1 MATTILVSQYLGAKD
16 YTKVSE
22 IYTIYISTNLFLGLF
37 SGIILFILGSYIF
50 RLMHLPNDLSRDATI
65 YIRIVGSGLFIQST
79 FFTYSVIFR
88 SNGLMKVSMYTLF
101 LANVFNIIGN
111 LILLNGYLALP
122 KMGVDGVAISTLLS
136 RLVVLIIMMY
146 IFNKKVNG
154 EISLKYISIL
164 DGNVEVGEINMLYK
178 FNIVNISNLKSGV
191 KNILLILFFIK
202 K

>member
-1 MATTILVSQYLGAKD
+1 
-16 YTKVSE
+16 
-22 IYTIYISTNLFLGLF
+22 
-37 SGIILFILGSYIF
+37 
-50 RLMHLPNDLSRDATI
+50 MHVPNDLSRDATI

-101 LANVFNIIGN
+101 LANVLNIIGN
-111 LILLNGYLALP
+111 LILLSGYLALP

-191 KNILLILFFIK
+191 KNILLILFFL
-202 K
+202 

>member
-1 MATTILVSQYLGAKD
+1 
-16 YTKVSE
+16 
-22 IYTIYISTNLFLGLF
+22 
-37 SGIILFILGSYIF
+37 
-50 RLMHLPNDLSRDATI
+50 MHVPNDLSRDATI

-88 SNGLMKVSMYTLF
+88 SNGLIKVSMYTLF
-101 LANVFNIIGN
+101 LANVLNIIGN
-111 LILLNGYLALP
+111 LILLSGYLALP

-191 KNILLILFFIK
+191 KNILLILFFL
-202 K
+202 

>member
-1 MATTILVSQYLGAKD
+1 
-16 YTKVSE
+16 
-22 IYTIYISTNLFLGLF
+22 
-37 SGIILFILGSYIF
+37 
-50 RLMHLPNDLSRDATI
+50 MHLPNDLSRDATI

-101 LANVFNIIGN
+101 LANVLNIIGN
-111 LILLNGYLALP
+111 LILLSGYLALP

-136 RLVVLIIMMY
+136 RLVGLIIMMY

-164 DGNVEVGEINMLYK
+164 DGNVKVGEINMLYK

-191 KNILLILFFIK
+191 KNILLILFFL
-202 K
+202 

>member
-1 MATTILVSQYLGAKD
+1 
-16 YTKVSE
+16 
-22 IYTIYISTNLFLGLF
+22 
-37 SGIILFILGSYIF
+37 
-50 RLMHLPNDLSRDATI
+50 MHLPNDLSRDATI

-101 LANVFNIIGN
+101 LANVLNIIGN
-111 LILLNGYLALP
+111 LRLLNGYLALP

-136 RLVVLIIMMY
+136 RLVGLIIMMY

-164 DGNVEVGEINMLYK
+164 DGNVKVGEINMLYK

-191 KNILLILFFIK
+191 KNILLILFFL
-202 K
+202 

>member
-1 MATTILVSQYLGAKD
+1 
-16 YTKVSE
+16 
-22 IYTIYISTNLFLGLF
+22 
-37 SGIILFILGSYIF
+37 
-50 RLMHLPNDLSRDATI
+50 MHLPNDLSRDATI

-101 LANVFNIIGN
+101 LANVLNIIGN

-191 KNILLILFFIK
+191 KNILLILFFL
-202 K
+202 

>member
-1 MATTILVSQYLGAKD
+1 
-16 YTKVSE
+16 
-22 IYTIYISTNLFLGLF
+22 
-37 SGIILFILGSYIF
+37 
-50 RLMHLPNDLSRDATI
+50 MHLPNDLSRDATI

-101 LANVFNIIGN
+101 LANVLNIIGN

-136 RLVVLIIMMY
+136 RLVGLIIMMY

>member
-1 MATTILVSQYLGAKD
+1 
-16 YTKVSE
+16 
-22 IYTIYISTNLFLGLF
+22 
-37 SGIILFILGSYIF
+37 
-50 RLMHLPNDLSRDATI
+50 MHLPNDLSRDATI

-101 LANVFNIIGN
+101 LANVLNIIGN

-136 RLVVLIIMMY
+136 RLVGLIIMMY

-191 KNILLILFFIK
+191 KNILLILFFL
-202 K
+202 

>member
-1 MATTILVSQYLGAKD
+1 
-16 YTKVSE
+16 
-22 IYTIYISTNLFLGLF
+22 
-37 SGIILFILGSYIF
+37 
-50 RLMHLPNDLSRDATI
+50 MHLPNDLSRDATI

-88 SNGLMKVSMYTLF
+88 SNGLIKVSMYTLF
-101 LANVFNIIGN
+101 LANVLNIIGN

-136 RLVVLIIMMY
+136 RLVGLIIMMY

-191 KNILLILFFIK
+191 KNILLILFFL
-202 K
+202 

>member
-1 MATTILVSQYLGAKD
+1 
-16 YTKVSE
+16 
-22 IYTIYISTNLFLGLF
+22 
-37 SGIILFILGSYIF
+37 
-50 RLMHLPNDLSRDATI
+50 MHLPNDLSRDATI

-101 LANVFNIIGN
+101 LANVLNIIGK
-111 LILLNGYLALP
+111 LILLNGYLVLP

-136 RLVVLIIMMY
+136 RLVGLIIMMY

-191 KNILLILFFIK
+191 KNILLILFFYK
-202 K
+202 KIDENNFFL

>member
-1 MATTILVSQYLGAKD
+1 
-16 YTKVSE
+16 
-22 IYTIYISTNLFLGLF
+22 
-37 SGIILFILGSYIF
+37 
-50 RLMHLPNDLSRDATI
+50 MHLPNDLSRDATI

-88 SNGLMKVSMYTLF
+88 SNGLIKVSMYTLF
-101 LANVFNIIGN
+101 LANVLNIIGN

-191 KNILLILFFIK
+191 KNILLILFFL
-202 K
+202 

>member
-1 MATTILVSQYLGAKD
+1 
-16 YTKVSE
+16 
-22 IYTIYISTNLFLGLF
+22 
-37 SGIILFILGSYIF
+37 
-50 RLMHLPNDLSRDATI
+50 MHLPNDLSRDATI

-101 LANVFNIIGN
+101 LANVLNIIGN

-136 RLVVLIIMMY
+136 RLVGLIIMLY

-191 KNILLILFFIK
+191 KNILLILFFL
-202 K
+202 